1 MNDRT
6 YRDRH
11 KPFVSLIHRLSPG
24 QALGNWTI
32 CGKKAGRQM
41 RLTFDRPQ
49 DPAPTCKKCAQG

>member
-6 YRDRH
+6 YHDRR
-11 KPFVSLIHRLSPG
+11 KQSVSLIHRLSPE
-24 QALGNWTI
+24 LENWTI
-32 CGKKAGRQM
+32 CGKKAGLRI